1 METQTTIRLNVK
13 TARVFEGSPWIY
25 RGQFLPPKSNEDV
38 GSVVTVVD
46 SHNRFVGRGFYNPQ
60 SVIAIRLL
68 TRRHDETIDGSWFA
82 RKIRSAL
89 HSRAD
94 WVGPRDAYR
103 VVNSE
108 ADGIAGLIV
117 DKYGPMLVIEVLS
130 RGLVPFMAEILD
142 ALVNLLHPTG
152 IYERGD
158 VPVRTREGL
167 PRTNQLVYGRMESP
181 VFIHEH
187 GVTLSIDLADGQKT
201 GHFLDQYENRGRV
214 ASLAGG
220 KAAFDVFC
228 HTGGFG
234 LTAAY
239 HGATSVV
246 AVDIDEGAIAQA
258 KHNAMING
266 LDERMTFITANAFDW
281 LRTSS
286 ERGPQFDLGILDP
299 PAFTKSKDAVA
310 GALKGYKEI
319 NLRAIKLIRPGGI
332 LVTSSCS
339 YHVSET
345 DFIGVISD
353 AAKDAKRHVKII
365 EIRGQGP
372 DHPMLPAL
380 PESRYLKCLI
390 LEVGE

>member
-25 RGQFLPPKSNEDV
+25 RGQFVPPKDNEGV
-38 GSVVTVVD
+38 GSLVTVVD

-68 TRRHDETIDGSWFA
+68 TRRHDETIDGPWFA

-89 HSRAD
+89 HSRAS
-94 WVGPRDAYR
+94 WIGSRDAYR

-130 RGLVPFMAEILD
+130 RGLVPFMPEILD
-142 ALVNLLHPTG
+142 TLVNLMHPTG

-158 VPVRTREGL
+158 VPVRDREGL
-167 PRTNQLVYGRMESP
+167 PRTNQLVFGRMESP

-187 GVTLSIDLADGQKT
+187 GVTLSIDLTGGQKT

-214 ASLAGG
+214 ASMAAG
-220 KAAFDVFC
+220 KVAFDAFC

-234 LTAAY
+234 LAAAY
-239 HGATSVV
+239 HGATSLVE
-246 AVDIDEGAIAQA
+246 VDIDEAAIAQA
-258 KHNAMING
+258 RRNATANG
-266 LDERMTFITANAFDW
+266 LSERMTFITANAFDW
-281 LRTSS
+281 LRTASVQGS
-286 ERGPQFDLGILDP
+286 QFDLGVLDP
-299 PAFTKSKDAVA
+299 PAFTKSRDAVA

-339 YHVSET
+339 YHVSEA
-345 DFIGVISD
+345 DFIGVVGD
-353 AAKDAKRHVKII
+353 AAKDAKRHVKIM

-372 DHPMLPAL
+372 DHPILPAL